1 MLNQESVLELTIVL
15 LMIFVYFLPSIYS
28 RFKKDD
34 KFAIILFLNVIFGAT
49 VIGWIVL
56 FIWVIKRSVTGERN
70 STRQPT
76 ALAMPTGKKMKSGKA
91 SRR

>member
-1 MLNQESVLELTIVL
+1 
-15 LMIFVYFLPSIYS
+15 MIFVYFLPSIYS

-70 STRQPT
+70 STR
-76 ALAMPTGKKMKSGKA
+76 
-91 SRR
+91 